1 MIMNTPEFQKTLREK
16 GIYTTSEK
24 SVYSLLD
31 RLLGRTDTWY
41 YLKIFRVIASGAIIA
56 RCGRYDTP
64 FWGQQSYEILQAAEV
79 CGAKITISGCESV
92 AKFNKPVVFVSN
104 HMSMLETMLY
114 PGILLSFGGLATV
127 VKESLLTYPV
137 FGHIMSAVDPISVS
151 RKSPRDDLKEVLI
164 KGEAILRAGR
174 SILIFP
180 QSTRR
185 VEFNSG
191 EFNSLGVKLAKK
203 AGVPIVPIA
212 LKTDFHSIGI
222 RFKDIGDL
230 DRTKP
235 VYFKFGPVMEIT
247 GNGRAEH
254 EKTIEFIETNLR
266 SWGAIVEKS
275 NRPTGK
281 DEQA

>member
-1 MIMNTPEFQKTLREK
+1 MNTLEFQKTLRER
-16 GIYTTSEK
+16 GGYITSEK
-24 SVYSLLD
+24 SVYNPLD

-92 AKFNKPVVFVSN
+92 VKFNKPVVFVSN

-114 PGILLSFGGLATV
+114 PGILTAFGGLATV

-137 FGHIMSAVDPISVS
+137 FGHIMCAVDPISVS
-151 RKSPRDDLKEVLI
+151 RKSPRDDLKEVLT

-174 SILIFP
+174 SVLIFP

-185 VEFNSG
+185 VEFNAD

-203 AGVPIVPIA
+203 AGVPIVPIV

-254 EKTIEFIETNLR
+254 EKIVEFMETNLKA
-266 SWGAIVEKS
+266 WGAIVEKS
-275 NRPTGK
+275 NKSSGK
-281 DEQA
+281 DELS

>member
-1 MIMNTPEFQKTLREK
+1 MNTLEFQKTLREK
-16 GIYTTSEK
+16 GSYTTAET
-24 SVYSLLD
+24 SVYSPFD

-41 YLKIFRVIASGAIIA
+41 YLKIFRVISSGAIVA
-56 RCGRYDTP
+56 RCGKYDTP
-64 FWGQQSYEILQAAEV
+64 FWGQQSYEVLQAAEV
-79 CGAKITISGCESV
+79 CGAKITISGCENV

-104 HMSMLETMLY
+104 HMSMLETMFY

-137 FGHIMSAVDPISVS
+137 FGNIMRAVDPISVS
-151 RKSPRDDLKEVLI
+151 RKSPREDLKEVLT

-185 VEFNSG
+185 VEFNAG

-212 LKTDFHSIGI
+212 LKTDFHSIGL
-222 RFKDIGDL
+222 RYKDIGYL

-235 VYFKFGPVMEIT
+235 VYFKFGPIMEIT
-247 GNGRAEH
+247 GNGRVEH
-254 EKTIEFIETNLR
+254 EKTVEFIETNLR
-266 SWGAIVEKS
+266 AWGAIVEESSKS
-275 NRPTGK
+275 TEK
-281 DEQA
+281 EE

>member
-1 MIMNTPEFQKTLREK
+1 MNTFEFQKTLREK
-16 GIYTTSEK
+16 VSYETMEP
-24 SVYSLLD
+24 SVYSMLD

-41 YLKIFRVIASGAIIA
+41 YLKIFRVILSGAIVA
-56 RCGRYDTP
+56 RFGRYDTP

-92 AKFNKPVVFVSN
+92 TKYNKPVVFVSN

-114 PGILLSFGGLATV
+114 PGILLAFGGLATV

-137 FGHIMSAVDPISVS
+137 FGHIMCAVDPISVT
-151 RKSPRDDLKEVLI
+151 RKSPREDLKEVLG

-174 SILIFP
+174 SVLIFP

-185 VEFNSG
+185 VEFNPD

-203 AGVPIVPIA
+203 AGVPIVPIV
-212 LKTDFHSIGI
+212 LKTDFHSNGI

-230 DRTKP
+230 DRNKH

-247 GNGRAEH
+247 GNGRVEH
-254 EKTIEFIETNLR
+254 EKSIEFIEANLKQ
-266 SWGAIVEKS
+266 WGAIVEESAK
-275 NRPTGK
+275 PAGTG
-281 DEQA
+281 DQQ

>member
-1 MIMNTPEFQKTLREK
+1 MNKLEFHNTLREK
-16 GIYTTSEK
+16 GCYTTAAVNSF
-24 SVYSLLD
+24 SPVD

-41 YLKIFRVIASGAIIA
+41 YLKVFRVILSGAIMA
-56 RCGRYDTP
+56 RLGRYDWS
-64 FWGQQSYEILQAAEV
+64 FWGQQSYEILHAAEV

-92 AKFNKPVVFVSN
+92 AKSGKPVVFVSN

-114 PGILLSFGGLATV
+114 PGILLAFGGLATV
-127 VKESLLTYPV
+127 VKESLRTYPV
-137 FGHIMSAVDPISVS
+137 FGHIMCAVDPISVS
-151 RKSPRDDLKEVLI
+151 RKNPRDDLKEVLTR
-164 KGEAILRAGR
+164 GEAILRAGR
-174 SILIFP
+174 SVLIFP

-185 VEFNSG
+185 VEFNPD

-212 LKTDFHSIGI
+212 LKTDFHSNGV

-230 DRTKP
+230 DRAKP

-254 EKTIEFIETNLR
+254 EKSIKFIETCLR
-266 SWGAIVEKS
+266 EWDAVVEKS
-275 NRPTGK
+275 NKPDSG
-281 DEQA
+281 ENHQ